1 MPSRGCITGHIF
13 GFFKRPAGLYKL
25 IILPPEGLSSRT
37 MSVILYTSF
46 LFLRGGWMS
55 VRIVVFTGPS
65 GSGKTTLTNEL
76 LKGSLSYLLELIV
89 STTTRAPRPSD
100 LLGEYEYKTG
110 EGFEMLKRF
119 KRFLWSIKLNDTWYG
134 TRKEAVDTLLQK
146 LRKIGLMILKPEK
159 VLELKNYVGKNYP
172 RYSVWA
178 IYIESPG
185 AAELERRMIK
195 QGRSEKEIQMR
206 LQTDSS
212 WDEMARQMGIFD
224 EFIPN
229 NKNDGGAEASICVA
243 NRILAFSKD
252 LPR

>member
-1 MPSRGCITGHIF
+1 
-13 GFFKRPAGLYKL
+13 
-25 IILPPEGLSSRT
+25 
-37 MSVILYTSF
+37 
-46 LFLRGGWMS
+46 MS

-100 LLGEYEYKTG
+100 LPGEYEYKT
-110 EGFEMLKRF
+110 EEEFEMLKRF
-119 KRFLWSIKLNDTWYG
+119 KRFIWSVKLNDTWYG

-146 LRKIGLMILKPEK
+146 PRKIGLMILEPEK
-159 VLELKNYVGKNYP
+159 VLELKNYVRKNYP

-195 QGRSEKEIQMR
+195 RGHTEEEIRLR

-212 WDEMARQMGIFD
+212 WDETAREMGIFD
-224 EFIPN
+224 DFIKN
-229 NKNDGGAEASICVA
+229 DKNDGGEEASIRVA
-243 NRILAFSKD
+243 DRILQFSKD